1 MDDTA
6 NMLKVFKSEGEILQL
21 SNEDFKQLWHQQTKY
36 LQFLE
41 QLLTSGD
48 DDFKKCESAVDKS
61 IEQLQLDLVS
71 VKSGAKTTAS
81 SADEIDL
88 FSPPVESKGTLID
101 PCVNLLVQKL
111 RSDLKE
117 REKRIDNVTSELNAW
132 QLTSTDGCTIDEKRA
147 MARCR
152 MLAHENNELGDKVS
166 ESRLSDFKAHLDQQ
180 KGALSEIR
188 QDIDV
193 CCDVASELDLDLG
206 ALQGTIMQ
214 LYQAL
219 RTKGKASSD
228 LVASLEY
235 NKSGSSSRSKS
246 ASRSKTTSSS
256 SSRGV
261 SGSSAKASKSSAS
274 SHSTLTKE
282 SSSMK
287 ASPSAVNGKHK
298 PESGL
303 PLKKIHN
310 GQSSSETAATKQ
322 SDENGPMAKKPKTL
336 STHHTK
342 PDQNKNN
349 IAVRPSNL
357 VTAAAVNGKH
367 DQDGMEDSYIKTN
380 EVDETMEI
388 SVNEIA
394 NSEIPA
400 EDGSNLKVNGVK
412 RTPPLSLENYET
424 TLQMSN

>member
-6 NMLKVFKSEGEILQL
+6 NMLKVFKSEGEILKL

-36 LQFLE
+36 LHFLE

-61 IEQLQLDLVS
+61 IEQLQSELFS
-71 VKSGAKTTAS
+71 VKSGAKTTAT
-81 SADEIDL
+81 SADETDL
-88 FSPPVESKGTLID
+88 FSPPVETKGTMID

-117 REKRIDNVTSELNAW
+117 REKRIDNVTSELKAW

-287 ASPSAVNGKHK
+287 ASSAVNGKHK
-298 PESGL
+298 PESCL
-303 PLKKIHN
+303 TLKKNHN
-310 GQSSSETAATKQ
+310 GQSSSETAITKQ
-322 SDENGPMAKKPKTL
+322 SNENGPVAKKPKTL

-349 IAVRPSNL
+349 MALRPSDL
-357 VTAAAVNGKH
+357 VMAAAVNGKH
-367 DQDGMEDSYIKTN
+367 DLDGVDECYIKTD

-400 EDGSNLKVNGVK
+400 EEGSNLKVNGVK